1 MSTFD
6 DILAQSSASL
16 NALGNN
22 LYNAAPKIGGI
33 VQSGVFNAAQ
43 NAANNS
49 GLGKALNKLGIPLF
63 QGQFGSG
70 VAPGS
75 WLARGLSRPDPLINL
90 DWQIEMP
97 DGLDASYVEEI
108 QASMADFAVSEGV
121 FKAGTRQYYVGA
133 EDIGALSITFYED
146 RLMTATQYLQ
156 RWRNR
161 IRNSDGTRNYPSQY
175 KRTIR
180 VWPTDGAGII
190 LGEFVYQ
197 GCWPSKIP
205 TIAWTSQGTARIM
218 HQVDFSVDSV
228 EINLRSATNGTGLNG
243 TPDPLF
249 GSIEDFVNGL
259 PLRLTNKALGAA
271 TTQITKSIGKLF
283 G

>member
-22 LYNAAPKIGGI
+22 LYSAVPKIGGVI
-33 VQSGVFNAAQ
+33 QEGVFNAAQ
-43 NAANNS
+43 NAVNDSKIGQAF
-49 GLGKALNKLGIPLF
+49 NKLGIPIF
-63 QGQFGSG
+63 QGQFGAPI
-70 VAPGS
+70 APGS

-90 DWQIEMP
+90 DWDIEMP

-108 QASMADFAVSEGV
+108 QASMADFTVSEGV
-121 FKAGTRQYYVGA
+121 FRSGTRTYYVGA

-146 RLMTATQYLQ
+146 RLMTVTQYLK
-156 RWRNR
+156 RWRDR
-161 IRNSDGTRNYPSQY
+161 IRNTNGTRNYPSQY

-190 LGEFVYQ
+190 LGEFAYR

-205 TIAWTSQGTARIM
+205 SIAWTSQGTARIT

-228 EINLRSATNGTGLNG
+228 DITLNNAANGTGLNG
-243 TPDPLF
+243 TGDPLF
-249 GSIEDFVNGL
+249 GSIQDFVNGL

-271 TTQITKSIGKLF
+271 TTKITKSVGKLF